1 MFLLHDN
8 YYQIR
13 ITLFCLCH
21 TELRCIFALQNIHS
35 LAKLRY
41 IFALQNS
48 QTVFMVW
55 YITSQVY

>member
-21 TELRCIFALQNIHS
+21 TELSCIFALQNIHS